1 MPWNYRWLGHK
12 ERLRTN
18 MQGVIVIIFI
28 FVFSV
33 VILNLYYGSSTAA
46 KKRVCA
52 GNLKD
57 LYMALTNYSQDY
69 DSQYPIQQDW
79 AHVLYD
85 YVDNPGSFI
94 CPEDEHVR
102 ISGREHGMTEAV
114 SYWYIKPQS
123 IESDSSFKLCGDRM
137 FSNLIGNHLDGGN
150 VLENSGGVIWVKS
163 EDWSNLNLPV
173 EQMDPRRKNKHS

>member
-33 VILNLYYGSSTAA
+33 VILNLYYGSASVAR
-46 KKRVCA
+46 KRVCA

-57 LYMALTNYSQDY
+57 IYMALTNYSQDY
-69 DSQYPIQQDW
+69 DSQYPVQLDW
-79 AHVLYD
+79 VHILYD

-94 CPEDEHVR
+94 CPEDEHIR
-102 ISGREHGMTEAV
+102 ISGKEHGMTEAV
-114 SYWYIKPQS
+114 SYWYNKPQS
-123 IESDSSFKLCGDRM
+123 NDSASDSNLKLCGDRM
-137 FSNLIGNHLDGGN
+137 FSNLMGNHLDGGN
-150 VLENSGGVIWVKS
+150 VLENSGGVTWVKS
-163 EDWSNLNLPV
+163 EDWLNQNLPV
-173 EQMDPRRKNKHS
+173 EQLVSKKKK